1 VRRRPHNNEMN
12 QTNRGVPGMKER
24 RPSGEPVL
32 AEVGPPVILSLGVA
46 GYLSVMR
53 PRRRLRENDDRWVAF
68 GEAP

>member
-1 VRRRPHNNEMN
+1 MSVALVKGPAPQNNEMN

-46 GYLSVMR
+46 GYLSVS
-53 PRRRLRENDDRWVAF
+53 RRTSMVRLRGAS
-68 GEAP
+68 